1 MQARGAVEILEESVN
16 LLREAPPEAIAAYL
30 TGAIP
35 FSLGWLF
42 FFTEMI
48 RSPFASDRL
57 ALESAAVAVLLLWKH
72 VWQAI
77 FMARLHGKLSS
88 RAPGSASIVRLAAIQ
103 CAIQPLRL
111 IVVPLSLFLT
121 VPFASVVAF
130 FRNVAL
136 FTALG
141 EPDPVAAARHQASL
155 WTRQN
160 WGVLSVAAVAAL
172 FLFANVLLLLVG
184 LPSLVRSFLGI
195 EGDLARLGIGFLNLT
210 TAAVAASITWLV
222 IDAILGAVYV
232 LRCFYG
238 ASVATGED
246 LTAALRRAI
255 EVVALL
261 LILICAAPP
270 AGLSQTP
277 AQTPAETTPAPTT
290 IDPARLDR
298 SIDQTIHRREF
309 TWRSPPAASQE
320 PEGRWTSW
328 IRSAVNAIIDGVN
341 WVVDRIADWF
351 RPSDETPDGKKSS
364 SPRRLIEIWTA
375 VVAALLITGVV
386 VFSFRRRSAGM
397 MAVQAPTTAA
407 PAANLADESLTADR
421 LPESSWLKLAEE
433 SLARGEYRLAL
444 RALYLAGLNHMS
456 QQEFI
461 SIRRWKTGLDYRR
474 ELERRARSI
483 PSVSPELAPVFAR
496 NIALFERG
504 WYGRHAVD
512 RAAVEA
518 LMGGLQEM
526 RRHAQRA

>member
-1 MQARGAVEILEESVN
+1 MQARGAVENLEESVN
-16 LLREAPPEAIAAYL
+16 LLREAPPDAIAAYL

-35 FSLGWLF
+35 FSLGLLF
-42 FFTEMI
+42 FFTEMV
-48 RSPFASDRL
+48 RSPFAAERL
-57 ALESAAVAVLLLWKH
+57 ALESAGVAALLVWKH

-77 FMARLHGKLSS
+77 FMARLHGQLSS
-88 RAPGSASIVRLAAIQ
+88 RAAKPPITLRLAAMQ
-103 CAIQPLRL
+103 CALQPLRL
-111 IVVPLSLFLT
+111 IVVPLSLLLT

-136 FTALG
+136 FAALG
-141 EPDPVAAARHQASL
+141 EPDPIAAARRQASL
-155 WTRQN
+155 WTKQN
-160 WGVLSVAAVAAL
+160 WGVLSVTAIAAL
-172 FLFANVLLLLVG
+172 FLFVNVLILLVG
-184 LPSLVRSFLGI
+184 LPSLARSFLGI
-195 EGDLARLGIGFLNLT
+195 EGDLARLGIGFLNMT
-210 TAAVAASITWLV
+210 TAAVAASITWLIV
-222 IDAILGAVYV
+222 DAILGAVYV

-255 EVVALL
+255 GVVALL
-261 LILICAAPP
+261 LMMMGLTPRIGLAQAPT
-270 AGLSQTP
+270 Q
-277 AQTPAETTPAPTT
+277 TT

-320 PEGRWTSW
+320 PEGRWNSW
-328 IRSAVNAIIDGVN
+328 VRSAINAVIDGVK
-341 WVVDRIADWF
+341 WVIDRIVDWF
-351 RPSDETPDGKKSS
+351 RPSDEAQDGKESS
-364 SPRRLIEIWTA
+364 SPRRLIEIWSV
-375 VVAALLITGVV
+375 VVAALLITAVV
-386 VFSFRRRSAGM
+386 VFLFRRRGAAM
-397 MAVQAPTTAA
+397 MAVEAPTAAA

-444 RALYLAGLNHMS
+444 RALYLASLNHMS
-456 QQEFI
+456 QREFI
-461 SIRRWKTGLDYRR
+461 SIRLWKTGLDYRR

-483 PSVSPELAPVFAR
+483 PSVSPELAPIFAR
-496 NIALFERG
+496 IVAMFERG

-512 RAAVEA
+512 REAVDA

>member
-16 LLREAPPEAIAAYL
+16 LLREAPPAAIAAYL

-35 FSLGWLF
+35 FSLGLLF

-48 RSPFASDRL
+48 RSPFASERL
-57 ALESAAVAVLLLWKH
+57 ALESAGVAALLLWKH

-77 FMARLHGKLSS
+77 FMARLHGQLSP
-88 RAPGSASIVRLAAIQ
+88 RAAKTSITLRLAAMQ

-111 IVVPLSLFLT
+111 IVVPLSLLLT

-136 FTALG
+136 FAALG
-141 EPDPVAAARHQASL
+141 EPDPIAAARRQASL

-160 WGVLSVAAVAAL
+160 WGVVSVTAIAAL
-172 FLFANVLLLLVG
+172 FLFANVLLLLVT
-184 LPSLVRSFLGI
+184 LPSLARSFLGV

-210 TAAVAASITWLV
+210 TAAVAVSITWLI
-222 IDAILGAVYV
+222 IDAILSAVYV

-255 EVVALL
+255 GVAA
-261 LILICAAPP
+261 LILMMLCIAPP
-270 AGLSQTP
+270 IGL
-277 AQTPAETTPAPTT
+277 AQTAQQTTPQTT

-309 TWRSPPAASQE
+309 TWRSPPSANQE

-328 IRSAVNAIIDGVN
+328 VRSAVKA
-341 WVVDRIADWF
+341 VVDGLKWLVDQIIDWF
-351 RPSDETPDGKKSS
+351 RPADETQNGQESS
-364 SPRRLIEIWTA
+364 SPRRLLEIWTA
-375 VVAALLITGVV
+375 VVAALLLTGFV
-386 VFSFRRRSAGM
+386 VFFFRRRGAAIA
-397 MAVQAPTTAA
+397 AVEAPTTAA

-421 LPESSWLKLAEE
+421 LPESSWLELAEE

-456 QQEFI
+456 QREFI
-461 SIRRWKTGLDYRR
+461 SIRLWKTGLDYRR

-496 NIALFERG
+496 IVAMFERG

-512 RAAVEA
+512 RDAVDA
-518 LMGGLQEM
+518 FMGGLQEM
-526 RRHAQRA
+526 RRYAQRT